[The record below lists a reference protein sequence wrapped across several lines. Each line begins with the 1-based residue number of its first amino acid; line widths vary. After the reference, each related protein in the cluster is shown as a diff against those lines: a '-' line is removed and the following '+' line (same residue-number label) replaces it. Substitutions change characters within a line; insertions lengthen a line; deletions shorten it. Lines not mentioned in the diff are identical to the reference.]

1 MSALRLARR
10 IVATSKTWKQTFTLR
25 STRCFATDTTSTT
38 QSTDQSSPQFEDPV
52 AVRAAMRKAR
62 QEEEARVLSKACGDI
77 EPESDEPEMVDTR
90 NPETGEIGGPRG
102 KEPTRYGDWEAKG
115 RCWDF

>member
-1 MSALRLARR
+1 MIALRLARPFVR
-10 IVATSKTWKQTFTLR
+10 YAPTVQHMQRSLTTVATIV
-25 STRCFATDTTSTT
+25 
-38 QSTDQSSPQFEDPV
+38 QSQAQHFEDPN

-62 QEEEARVLSKACGDI
+62 MDEDKRVLSKACGDI
-77 EPESDEPEMVDTR
+77 DAASDEPEMVDIR
-90 NPETGEIGGPRG
+90 NAETGEINGPRG